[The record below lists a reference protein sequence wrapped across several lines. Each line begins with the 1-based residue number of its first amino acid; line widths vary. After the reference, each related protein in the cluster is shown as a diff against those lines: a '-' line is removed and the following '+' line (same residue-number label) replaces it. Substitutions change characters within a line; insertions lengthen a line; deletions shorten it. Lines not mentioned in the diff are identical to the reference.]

1 MKYTIFGFSQKR
13 LLKLGLGVDDAL
25 VLDWFV
31 TFQGSGR
38 MRVMVVDG
46 YPWYWVN
53 YSGVLKDIPIAG
65 GSEKTIS
72 RRFAR
77 LEASGVLDHIT
88 IREGGT
94 FSCYRLNEKV
104 YTTLVSEALDTTEKA
119 WSNQY
124 DPKTELSEG
133 MGNTSTDTLDKTVQG
148 QTNLSDGGTEMG
160 DGVGQKCPTP
170 SDKSVRPKDSLTRI
184 TNLPEELEEPPIS
197 PAGGIAHEIAKA
209 SKPRFVKPTI
219 EEIRAYCL
227 ERDNGIDAQE
237 FFDSNETK
245 GWVVGTTRTPM
256 KDWQAAIRTWEH
268 ARKRNLQQAGN
279 RKSGSSKER
288 YHSEGNQPA
297 PITGWKKLGGT
308 V

>member
-13 LLKLGLGVDDAL
+13 LLELNLGTEDAL

-46 YPWYWVN
+46 LPWYWVN
-53 YSGVLKDIPIAG
+53 YNGVLKDIPIAG

-72 RRFAR
+72 RRFSK
-77 LEASGVLDHIT
+77 LEASGVLEHIT

-104 YTTLVSEALDTTEKA
+104 YTTLVSDALDTTEKP
-119 WSNQY
+119 WTN
-124 DPKTELSEG
+124 LSEG
-133 MGNTSTDTLDKTVQG
+133 MNGETSQTEDKTVQG

-184 TNLPEELEEPPIS
+184 TNLPEDSKEPPT
-197 PAGGIAHEIAKA
+197 PTGGIAQEIAKA
-209 SKPRFVKPTI
+209 SKPRFVKPTV
-219 EEIRAYCL
+219 EEIAAYCL
-227 ERDNGIDAQE
+227 QRNNGIDAEE
-237 FFDSNETK
+237 FFDANEAK
-245 GWVVGTTRTPM
+245 GWLVGTTKTPM
-256 KDWQAAIRTWEH
+256 VDWQATIRTWE
-268 ARKRNLQQAGN
+268 RKRKQTKRENT
-279 RKSGSSKER
+279 RER